1 MDQTFDA
8 ASSSSSNAYSWSADD
23 DSTSFGELPPMDL
36 DDISMN
42 YDPSLYQ
49 QAVDEFVRQM
59 EAGDDYS
66 SDSGSDAGMSSSS
79 SSVDSF
85 DELIEQFDGLP
96 NEVVAEFVKTCCAGC
111 LPEDGKQDFDF
122 EALLESIPAF
132 PLSHPISN
140 PATAATVS
148 VTN

>member
-1 MDQTFDA
+1 
-8 ASSSSSNAYSWSADD
+8 
-23 DSTSFGELPPMDL
+23 MDL
-36 DDISMN
+36 DDIEMN
-42 YDPSLYQ
+42 YDPSFYQ

-66 SDSGSDAGMSSSS
+66 SDSGSDAGMSSSG

-111 LPEDGKQDFDF
+111 LPEDGKQIPQDVSS
-122 EALLESIPAF
+122 LLVSSCLDYGAHCCSLHSSTSK
-132 PLSHPISN
+132 LSSSQYLPSLSQLL
-140 PATAATVS
+140 PATWQPPS
-148 VTN
+148 Q

>member
-1 MDQTFDA
+1 M
-8 ASSSSSNAYSWSADD
+8 SSWVCVEWIQR
-23 DSTSFGELPPMDL
+23 GDL
-36 DDISMN
+36 DDIEMN
-42 YDPSLYQ
+42 YDPSFYQ

-66 SDSGSDAGMSSSS
+66 SDSGSDAGMSSSG

-111 LPEDGKQDFDF
+111 LPEDGKQIPQDFDF

-132 PLSHPISN
+132 PLPTPTSDM
-140 PATAATVS
+140 ATTVP